1 MSTLKNLEKKVLI
14 LEKTFPLQ
22 KNHRWRRIMSA
33 AESIAANAE
42 ALREQIRDAK
52 KKSGLTIDQLSEE
65 AGISKT
71 STIKLLSNA
80 KVDLRLNDSV
90 ALCKFF
96 DLSMDESFGL
106 CRPQIAPATPQDVL
120 DRNRELER
128 ENARLAATVDSQRSQ
143 IKSTHTICYV
153 LLFISALLAV
163 SLVAYL
169 IIDAQIRNAGL
180 IQGGTLSGA
189 AWAFVA
195 LIAAAVVSGGIAI
208 LRVIR
213 KEYQHEESQS
223 PRS

>member
-1 MSTLKNLEKKVLI
+1 
-14 LEKTFPLQ
+14 
-22 KNHRWRRIMSA
+22 MSA

-128 ENARLAATVDSQRSQ
+128 ENAKLSATVDSQQAQ
-143 IKSTHTICYV
+143 IRSTHTICYV
-153 LLFISALLAV
+153 LTFFCILLSV

-180 IQGGTLSGA
+180 IQGGTLSA
-189 AWAFVA
+189 LAWAFIA
-195 LIAAAVVSGGIAI
+195 LIAASVISGGIAI

-213 KEYQHEESQS
+213 KENQHEEDQS